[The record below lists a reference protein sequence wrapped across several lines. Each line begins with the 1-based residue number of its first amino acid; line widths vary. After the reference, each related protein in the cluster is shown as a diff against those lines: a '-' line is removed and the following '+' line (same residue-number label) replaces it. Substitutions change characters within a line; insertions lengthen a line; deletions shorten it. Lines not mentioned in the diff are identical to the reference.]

1 MQDRHGHRISYLRV
15 SITDRC
21 NERCTYCM
29 PQELQEW
36 LPREEILTFE
46 ETLRL
51 IRIAADLGVSKV
63 RVTGGE
69 PLTRRDVLDFVRR
82 IPEIPGIKSIGVSTN
97 GTLLA
102 REITSGKT
110 MAAALRDAGVQSV
123 NISLDTLDR
132 DAYSQITGRNFH
144 EHVLRGIDAAISAG
158 FDQIKLNTVLMRGR
172 NEDQLIPLVEFAG
185 ARDLIL
191 RFIEMMPVS
200 TIDVLDEN
208 NFISVLEAKRL
219 IESLYGCL
227 IPEAEFRTNGP
238 AAYYQIPGRKQ
249 RIGFIGAMTNLHFCE
264 SCNKLRLTCD
274 GKLRPC
280 LGSYLEF
287 DIMKPLRAG
296 ASDAELRQFFLDVV
310 ERKPAQHDF
319 RDNYQPNRKMI
330 TIGGRRMR
338 RLTHIGRDGRAQT
351 VDVSA
356 KSMSKRRAVAAG
368 KIRLRRET
376 LDLIKNDRIA
386 KGNVFATARIAG
398 IQAAKQT
405 AQLIPL
411 CHTLPLGEVKIDIVI
426 SNESADVKCTAQTV
440 AQTGVEMEALV
451 GATVA
456 LLSIE

>member
-1 MQDRHGHRISYLRV
+1 MQDRYGHRISYLRV

-36 LPREEILTFE
+36 LPRDGILTFE

-51 IRIAADLGVSKV
+51 IRIAAELGVSKV
-63 RVTGGE
+63 RITGGE
-69 PLTRRDVLDFVRR
+69 PLTRREVVNFIRR
-82 IPEIPGIKSIGVSTN
+82 LPEISAIKSIGLSTN

-110 MAAALRDAGVQSV
+110 MAVTLRDAGVQSV

-132 DAYSQITGRNFH
+132 ETYSQITGRDFH
-144 EHVLRGIDAAISAG
+144 EQVLKGIDAAISAG
-158 FDQIKLNTVLMRGR
+158 FHQIKLNTVLMRGR
-172 NEDQLIPLVEFAG
+172 NEDQLIPLIEFAE

-200 TIDVLDEN
+200 TTDVLDED
-208 NFISVLEAKRL
+208 NFISILEAKRL
-219 IESLYGCL
+219 IETFYGSL

-238 AAYYQIPGRKQ
+238 ATYYQIPGRKQ

-280 LGSYLEF
+280 LGSCLEF

-296 ASDAELRQFFLDVV
+296 ASDEELRQFFLGVV

-319 RDNYQPNRKMI
+319 RENYQPNRKMI
-330 TIGGRRMR
+330 AIGG
-338 RLTHIGRDGRAQT
+338 
-351 VDVSA
+351 
-356 KSMSKRRAVAAG
+356 
-368 KIRLRRET
+368 
-376 LDLIKNDRIA
+376 
-386 KGNVFATARIAG
+386 
-398 IQAAKQT
+398 
-405 AQLIPL
+405 
-411 CHTLPLGEVKIDIVI
+411 
-426 SNESADVKCTAQTV
+426 
-440 AQTGVEMEALV
+440 
-451 GATVA
+451 
-456 LLSIE
+456 

>member
-29 PQELQEW
+29 PHELQEW

-51 IRIAADLGVSKV
+51 IRIAAELGVSKV

-69 PLTRRDVLDFVRR
+69 PLTRRDVVNFIRR
-82 IPEIPGIKSIGVSTN
+82 IPEISGVKSIGLSTN

-110 MAAALRDAGVQSV
+110 MAAALREAGVQSI

-132 DAYSQITGRNFH
+132 DGYSQITGRDFH

-238 AAYYQIPGRKQ
+238 ATYYQLPGRKQ

-296 ASDAELRQFFLDVV
+296 ASNAELRQFFLDVV

-330 TIGGRRMR
+330 AIGG
-338 RLTHIGRDGRAQT
+338 
-351 VDVSA
+351 
-356 KSMSKRRAVAAG
+356 
-368 KIRLRRET
+368 
-376 LDLIKNDRIA
+376 
-386 KGNVFATARIAG
+386 
-398 IQAAKQT
+398 
-405 AQLIPL
+405 
-411 CHTLPLGEVKIDIVI
+411 
-426 SNESADVKCTAQTV
+426 
-440 AQTGVEMEALV
+440 
-451 GATVA
+451 
-456 LLSIE
+456 

>member
-36 LPREEILTFE
+36 LPRQEILTFE

-69 PLTRRDVLDFVRR
+69 PLTRRDVINFIRR
-82 IPEIPGIKSIGVSTN
+82 IPDISGINSIGLSTN
-97 GTLLA
+97 GTLLV
-102 REITSGKT
+102 REIASGKT

-132 DAYSQITGRNFH
+132 DTYSQITGRDFH
-144 EHVLRGIDAAISAG
+144 EQVISGIDAAIAAG
-158 FDQIKLNTVLMRGR
+158 FGQIKLNTVLMRGR
-172 NEDQLIPLVEFAG
+172 NEDQLIPLIEFAG

-191 RFIEMMPVS
+191 RFTEMMPVS
-200 TIDVLDEN
+200 TTDVLDED
-208 NFISVLEAKRL
+208 NFMSILEAKRI
-219 IESLYGCL
+219 IESFYGSL
-227 IPEAEFRTNGP
+227 IPETEFRTNGP
-238 AAYYQIPGRKQ
+238 AIYYQIPGRKQ

-296 ASDAELRQFFLDVV
+296 ATDGELRQFFLDVV
-310 ERKPAQHDF
+310 ELKPAQHDF
-319 RDNYQPNRKMI
+319 RDNYQPNRRMI
-330 TIGGRRMR
+330 AIGG
-338 RLTHIGRDGRAQT
+338 
-351 VDVSA
+351 
-356 KSMSKRRAVAAG
+356 
-368 KIRLRRET
+368 
-376 LDLIKNDRIA
+376 
-386 KGNVFATARIAG
+386 
-398 IQAAKQT
+398 
-405 AQLIPL
+405 
-411 CHTLPLGEVKIDIVI
+411 
-426 SNESADVKCTAQTV
+426 
-440 AQTGVEMEALV
+440 
-451 GATVA
+451 
-456 LLSIE
+456 